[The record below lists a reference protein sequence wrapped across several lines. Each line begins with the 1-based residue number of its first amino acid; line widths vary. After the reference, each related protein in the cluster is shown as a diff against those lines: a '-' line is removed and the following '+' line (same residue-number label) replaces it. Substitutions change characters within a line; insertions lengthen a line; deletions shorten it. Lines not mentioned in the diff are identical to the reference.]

1 VRSALLSVKGVTRAQ
16 VSLEGHEARVTYD
29 PGQCKV
35 DDLIMAIGKA
45 EGPMKPNQYTAAIKR
60 QND

>member
-16 VSLEGHEARVTYD
+16 VLLEGHEALVTYD

-35 DDLIMAIGKA
+35 EDLITAIGKA
-45 EGPMKPNQYTAAIKR
+45 EGPMMANQYTAAIKR
-60 QND
+60 